1 MMGNNPFGDSGKEG
15 DASSRFLEQL
25 TQRSVRVRHFLWNHR
40 PFKAR
45 KDLREANRDAEF
57 LEKQVVRLH
66 RSLLALEQHLSSLDE
81 LTEEERRAMGMVT
94 DGLIDLDQGDW
105 ESALDSFR
113 SAISDLSESG
123 GRVNPFLVGR
133 FFLTVE
139 ARWPPEME
147 HGLLLITIENLGTNA
162 LPSFRMAAP
171 APMGW
176 IAEPKAAEV
185 PTIPPGGFIE
195 MGIKIHPTGTISENL
210 VLAKKVSIVTGY
222 LADMGDLTVSTRV
235 ENRTLKSL
243 EGFVI
248 DAWLP
253 RGFAARRLPFVQ
265 NLAPGEVIH
274 IDTEIDAR

>member
-1 MMGNNPFGDSGKEG
+1 MMGNNPFSDSGREG

-40 PFKAR
+40 PFRAR

-66 RSLLALEQHLSSLDE
+66 RSLLALEQHLSSLDH
-81 LTEEERRAMGMVT
+81 LTEDERRAMGVVT

-105 ESALDSFR
+105 QSALDSFR
-113 SAISDLSESG
+113 LAISDLSESG

-147 HGLLLITIENLGTNA
+147 HGLLLITIENLGTSV
-162 LPSFRMAAP
+162 LPSFRLAAP
-171 APMGW
+171 APSGW

-185 PTIPPGGFIE
+185 PAIPPGGFIE
-195 MGIKIHPTGTISENL
+195 MGIKIHATGTISENL
-210 VLAKKVSIVTGY
+210 VLAKRVSIVTGY

-253 RGFAARRLPFVQ
+253 RGFSSRRLPFVQ

>member
-1 MMGNNPFGDSGKEG
+1 MGNNPFGDSGKEG

-105 ESALDSFR
+105 QSALDSFR

>member
-1 MMGNNPFGDSGKEG
+1 MGNNPFGDSGKEG

-195 MGIKIHPTGTISENL
+195 MGIRIHPTGTISENL

>member
-195 MGIKIHPTGTISENL
+195 MGIRIHPTGTISESL

>member
-25 TQRSVRVRHFLWNHR
+25 TQRSVRGRHFLWNHR

-66 RSLLALEQHLSSLDE
+66 RSLLAIEQHLSSLDE

>member
-81 LTEEERRAMGMVT
+81 LTEDERRAMGMVT

-113 SAISDLSESG
+113 LAISDLSESG

-274 IDTEIDAR
+274 IGTEIDAR

>member
-176 IAEPKAAEV
+176 IAEPKACLLYTS
-185 PTIPPGGFIE
+185 P
-195 MGIKIHPTGTISENL
+195 S
-210 VLAKKVSIVTGY
+210 
-222 LADMGDLTVSTRV
+222 
-235 ENRTLKSL
+235 
-243 EGFVI
+243 
-248 DAWLP
+248 P
-253 RGFAARRLPFVQ
+253 R
-265 NLAPGEVIH
+265 
-274 IDTEIDAR
+274 DS

>member
-1 MMGNNPFGDSGKEG
+1 MGNNPFGDSGKQG

-147 HGLLLITIENLGTNA
+147 HGLLLITIENLGTHA

-195 MGIKIHPTGTISENL
+195 MGIRIHPTGTISENL

>member
-123 GRVNPFLVGR
+123 GRINPFLVGR

-147 HGLLLITIENLGTNA
+147 HGLLLITIENIGTNA

-176 IAEPKAAEV
+176 IAEPKGAEV

-195 MGIKIHPTGTISENL
+195 MGIKIHPSGTISENL

>member
-105 ESALDSFR
+105 QSALDSFR

>member
-1 MMGNNPFGDSGKEG
+1 MGNNPFGDSGKEG

-210 VLAKKVSIVTGY
+210 VLAKKVSVVTGY

>member
-1 MMGNNPFGDSGKEG
+1 MGNNPFGDSGKEG

>member
-1 MMGNNPFGDSGKEG
+1 MGNNPFGDSGKEG

-81 LTEEERRAMGMVT
+81 LTEDERRAMGMVT

-113 SAISDLSESG
+113 LAISDLSESG

-274 IDTEIDAR
+274 IGTEIDAR

>member
-1 MMGNNPFGDSGKEG
+1 MGNNPFGDSGKEG

-81 LTEEERRAMGMVT
+81 LTEDERRAMGMVT

-113 SAISDLSESG
+113 LAISDLSESG

-147 HGLLLITIENLGTNA
+147 HGLLLITIENLGHK
-162 LPSFRMAAP
+162 R
-171 APMGW
+171 
-176 IAEPKAAEV
+176 
-185 PTIPPGGFIE
+185 
-195 MGIKIHPTGTISENL
+195 
-210 VLAKKVSIVTGY
+210 VTLFQDGSSCPHGM
-222 LADMGDLTVSTRV
+222 DC
-235 ENRTLKSL
+235 RT
-243 EGFVI
+243 
-248 DAWLP
+248 
-253 RGFAARRLPFVQ
+253 
-265 NLAPGEVIH
+265 
-274 IDTEIDAR
+274 

>member
-105 ESALDSFR
+105 ESAIDSFR

>member
-123 GRVNPFLVGR
+123 GRINPFLVGR

-147 HGLLLITIENLGTNA
+147 HGLLLISIENLGTNA

-176 IAEPKAAEV
+176 IAEPKGAEV

-195 MGIKIHPTGTISENL
+195 MGIKIHPSGTISENL

>member
-1 MMGNNPFGDSGKEG
+1 MGNNPFGDSGKEG

-105 ESALDSFR
+105 ESAIDSFR

-274 IDTEIDAR
+274 IGTEIDAR

>member
-1 MMGNNPFGDSGKEG
+1 
-15 DASSRFLEQL
+15 
-25 TQRSVRVRHFLWNHR
+25 
-40 PFKAR
+40 
-45 KDLREANRDAEF
+45 
-57 LEKQVVRLH
+57 
-66 RSLLALEQHLSSLDE
+66 
-81 LTEEERRAMGMVT
+81 MGMVT

-176 IAEPKAAEV
+176 IAEPKGAEV

-195 MGIKIHPTGTISENL
+195 MGIKIHPSGTISENL

>member
-1 MMGNNPFGDSGKEG
+1 MMGNNPFSDSGREG

-66 RSLLALEQHLSSLDE
+66 RSLLALEQHLSSLDH
-81 LTEEERRAMGMVT
+81 LTEDERRAMGMVT

-105 ESALDSFR
+105 QSALDSFR
-113 SAISDLSESG
+113 LAISDLSESG

-147 HGLLLITIENLGTNA
+147 HGLLLITIENLGTSV
-162 LPSFRMAAP
+162 LPSFRLAAP
-171 APMGW
+171 APSGW

-185 PTIPPGGFIE
+185 PAIPPGGFIE
-195 MGIKIHPTGTISENL
+195 MGIKIHATGTISENL
-210 VLAKKVSIVTGY
+210 VLAKRVSIVTGY

-253 RGFAARRLPFVQ
+253 RGFSSRRLPFVQ

>member
-1 MMGNNPFGDSGKEG
+1 MMGNNPFGDSGKQG

-147 HGLLLITIENLGTNA
+147 HGLLLITIENLGTHA

-195 MGIKIHPTGTISENL
+195 MGIRIHPTGTISENL

>member
-1 MMGNNPFGDSGKEG
+1 MMGNNPFSDSGREG

-40 PFKAR
+40 PFRAR

-66 RSLLALEQHLSSLDE
+66 RSLLALEQHLSSLDH
-81 LTEEERRAMGMVT
+81 LTEDERRAMGMVT

-105 ESALDSFR
+105 QSALDSFR
-113 SAISDLSESG
+113 LAISDLSESG

-147 HGLLLITIENLGTNA
+147 HGLLLITIENLGTSV
-162 LPSFRMAAP
+162 LPSFRLAAP
-171 APMGW
+171 APSGW

-185 PTIPPGGFIE
+185 PAIPPGGFIE
-195 MGIKIHPTGTISENL
+195 MGIKIHATGTISENL
-210 VLAKKVSIVTGY
+210 VLAKRVSIVTGY

-253 RGFAARRLPFVQ
+253 RGFSSRRLPFVQ

>member
-1 MMGNNPFGDSGKEG
+1 MGNNPFGDSGKEG

-81 LTEEERRAMGMVT
+81 LTEDERRAMGMVT

-113 SAISDLSESG
+113 LAISDLSESG

-147 HGLLLITIENLGTNA
+147 HGLLLITIENLGINA

-274 IDTEIDAR
+274 IGTEIDAR

>member
-195 MGIKIHPTGTISENL
+195 MGIRIHPTGTISENL

>member
-147 HGLLLITIENLGTNA
+147 HGLLLITIENLGTNV

>member
-105 ESALDSFR
+105 ESAIDSFR

-274 IDTEIDAR
+274 IGTEIDAR

>member
-1 MMGNNPFGDSGKEG
+1 MGNNPFGDSGKEG

-274 IDTEIDAR
+274 IGTEIDAR

>member
-1 MMGNNPFGDSGKEG
+1 MMENNPFDNSGAGG

-25 TQRSVRVRHFLWNHR
+25 TQRSVRVRHYLWNHR
-40 PFKAR
+40 PLKAR

-66 RSLLALEQHLSSLDE
+66 RSLLALEQHLSSLDD
-81 LTEEERRAMGMVT
+81 LTEDERRAMGMVT
-94 DGLIDLDQGDW
+94 DGLIDLDQGHW
-105 ESALDSFR
+105 ESALESFR

-139 ARWPPEME
+139 ARWPAEME
-147 HGLLLITIENLGTNA
+147 HGLLLLTIENLGTDL
-162 LPSFRMAAP
+162 LPPFRLAAP
-171 APMGW
+171 APPDW

-185 PTIPPGGFIE
+185 PAIPPGGFIE

-210 VLAKKVSIVTGY
+210 VLAKRVSIVTGY
-222 LADMGDLTVSTRV
+222 LADMGDLTVSTRI

-243 EGFVI
+243 EGFVV

-253 RGFAARRLPFVQ
+253 RGFTARRLPFIQ

-274 IDTEIDAR
+274 INTEIDAR

>member
-1 MMGNNPFGDSGKEG
+1 MGNNPFGDSGAEG

-25 TQRSVRVRHFLWNHR
+25 TQRSIRVRHFLWNHR

-66 RSLLALEQHLSSLDE
+66 RSLLALEQHLSTLDD
-81 LTEEERRAMGMVT
+81 LTEDERRAMGMVT

-105 ESALDSFR
+105 GSALESFR
-113 SAISDLSESG
+113 SAISNLSESG

-147 HGLLLITIENLGTNA
+147 HGLLLITIENLGSNV
-162 LPSFRMAAP
+162 LPSFRLAAP
-171 APMGW
+171 APSGW

-185 PTIPPGGFIE
+185 PAIPPGGFIE
-195 MGIKIHPTGTISENL
+195 MGIRIHPTGTISENL
-210 VLAKKVSIVTGY
+210 VLAKRVSVVTGY

-253 RGFAARRLPFVQ
+253 PGFAARRLPFVQ

-274 IDTEIDAR
+274 INTEIDAR